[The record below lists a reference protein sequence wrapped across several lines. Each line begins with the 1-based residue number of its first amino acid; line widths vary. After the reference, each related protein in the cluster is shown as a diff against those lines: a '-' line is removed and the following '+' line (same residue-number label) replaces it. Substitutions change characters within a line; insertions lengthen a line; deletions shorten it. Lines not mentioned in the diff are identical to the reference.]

1 MSSHEA
7 NICQIPLFISIKLIY
22 TTITSTAH
30 HQEFLQIGD
39 NLVNTFVKWLEAKS
53 DQIRLHFLRG
63 IIFAPIQLFL
73 SNIKND
79 RIVIF
84 SLIVVSNDQYQIQ
97 FWILNIRC
105 SYSNGI
111 EITNIFYIA
120 MISKKMYFKELMHS
134 IFIFCNPNIMCR
146 QLKDRINQFVF
157 DFLEDINIG
166 VESALQKQYITI

>member
-79 RIVIF
+79 RIVMFLLIHGCF
-84 SLIVVSNDQYQIQ
+84 SLSLNLNDFSIIVQNDHCQIQ
-97 FWILNIRC
+97 FWISNIKC

-111 EITNIFYIA
+111 EITNIFFIA
-120 MISKKMYFKELMHS
+120 IISKLICFKE
-134 IFIFCNPNIMCR
+134 FIH
-146 QLKDRINQFVF
+146 
-157 DFLEDINIG
+157 FL
-166 VESALQKQYITI
+166 